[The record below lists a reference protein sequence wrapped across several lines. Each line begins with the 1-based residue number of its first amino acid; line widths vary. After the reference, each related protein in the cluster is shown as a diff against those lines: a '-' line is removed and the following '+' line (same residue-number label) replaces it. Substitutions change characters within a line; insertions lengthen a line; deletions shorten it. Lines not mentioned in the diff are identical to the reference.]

1 MIQLSRG
8 KQGDVLTGN
17 DFYVNIYDAYAN
29 KNNIQYRPII
39 TLTSQETGNSV
50 NLKPGSGDTNYVTTY
65 KERYVKMQIILRTTE
80 ALNSGVVNLGTNDR
94 PYGFY
99 NVTIREWDSANNVPI
114 QSVINTLNIV
124 YTGLAYLYDDAPSR
138 SNPAVE
144 YKEYTDNDSDTDS
157 VYITNTYI

>member
-50 NLKPGSGDTNYVTTY
+50 NLNQVQ
-65 KERYVKMQIILRTTE
+65 VIQIMLQLIKNAML
-80 ALNSGVVNLGTNDR
+80 
-94 PYGFY
+94 
-99 NVTIREWDSANNVPI
+99 
-114 QSVINTLNIV
+114 
-124 YTGLAYLYDDAPSR
+124 
-138 SNPAVE
+138 
-144 YKEYTDNDSDTDS
+144 KCK
-157 VYITNTYI
+157 